1 MKAVGIVN
9 LIADSQEEFDAT
21 VAALN
26 NYPAITLMESNS
38 NDLSL
43 KVDLGPQG
51 V

>member
-9 LIADSQEEFDAT
+9 LKADSQEEFDSTIAE
-21 VAALN
+21 LN
-26 NYPAITLMESNS
+26 EQSAITLVESSN
-38 NDLSL
+38 NDLTL